1 MLELQTL
8 NIEYVRKLKAAQ
20 SGLKESD
27 EFQPS
32 SCLPFGSTTGIYRIK
47 LSGMDTFYGPCDARF
62 AGCGWMVIQRRMDD
76 SVNFYRNW
84 SDYRLG
90 FGALKGEFFLGL
102 EKLHRLTARQR
113 YELYV
118 HLEDLEGNIRYAHYD
133 TFSIGSEQT
142 S

>member
-8 NIEYVRKLKAAQ
+8 NIEYVTKLKAAQ

-27 EFQPS
+27 VFQPS

-47 LSGMDTFYGPCDARF
+47 LSGMDTVYVPCD
-62 AGCGWMVIQRRMDD
+62 DD
-76 SVNFYRNW
+76 FYRNW
-84 SDYRLG
+84 SDYRL
-90 FGALKGEFFLGL
+90 GALKGEFFLGL